1 MHATPLVGWL
11 LVVVGAA
18 TGLSCLLRT
27 APACAAPP
35 EERRVARA
43 EGLMGLGMALM
54 AVPVS
59 VLDPGRWEPLAL
71 AAVFGVATLRALPL
85 ARRGTHHLH
94 HAVSAA
100 AMVYMAVVMATAP
113 AAADGTMTGMA
124 GMTGMTGMAGTDGMA
139 ADHGASGIALLTGLL
154 MCYFAGYVLWAGVRM
169 VPATCG
175 ARAVAV
181 PLVRSPEMVA
191 ACRVSMGIGM
201 FAMLALM

>member
-27 APACAAPP
+27 APGCAAPP

-54 AVPVS
+54 AVPAS

-113 AAADGTMTGMA
+113 GAADGAMTGM
-124 GMTGMTGMAGTDGMA
+124 DGMA
-139 ADHGASGIALLTGLL
+139 MGRGTSGVALLTGLL
-154 MCYFAGYVLWAGVRM
+154 MCYFAGYVLWGGVRM
-169 VPATCG
+169 VPASCG
-175 ARAVAV
+175 PRATAV
-181 PLVRSPEMVA
+181 PLLRSPELVA